1 MKASRK
7 LLVVI
12 LALVAS
18 VFVAGCG
25 GSGSRELTIGDIG
38 WDESVAVSNLTKHLL
53 EQDLGYRRVELE
65 TLDVAPL
72 FEGVRNGDL
81 DAFQDVW
88 IPNHRDFIN
97 EARNDI
103 EQFDP
108 WYQGRTEFGL
118 AAPSYMNLES
128 IDDLGRRTDVTQI
141 LGIEP
146 GAVIMKRIDDN
157 VIPEYGLDQRLVE
170 SSTPAMLAEVE
181 RLYRNQEPF
190 VFIAWRPHW
199 MNQRYDFNYL
209 DDPRGAL
216 GELTQSAEISTIVRE
231 GLANDNPPAYAFLN
245 ALTLT
250 ESQVNDLENTINEAG
265 DPLEG
270 ARQWAEANRD
280 VVQPWID
287 AAKNARQS

>member
-1 MKASRK
+1 
-7 LLVVI
+7 
-12 LALVAS
+12 
-18 VFVAGCG
+18 
-25 GSGSRELTIGDIG
+25 
-38 WDESVAVSNLTKHLL
+38 
-53 EQDLGYRRVELE
+53 
-65 TLDVAPL
+65 
-72 FEGVRNGDL
+72 
-81 DAFQDVW
+81 
-88 IPNHRDFIN
+88 
-97 EARNDI
+97 
-103 EQFDP
+103 
-108 WYQGRTEFGL
+108 
-118 AAPSYMNLES
+118 MNLES
-128 IDDLGRRTDVTQI
+128 IDDLERRTDVTQI

-181 RLYRNQEPF
+181 RLYRDQEPF

-231 GLANDNPPAYAFLN
+231 GLADDNLPAYAFLN

-250 ESQVNDLENTINEAG
+250 EAQLNDLENTINEVG
-265 DPLEG
+265 DSLEG

-280 VVQPWID
+280 VVQPWVD

>member
-7 LLVVI
+7 LLAVI

-18 VFVAGCG
+18 ILVAGCG
-25 GSGSRELTIGDIG
+25 GSGGGELTIGDIG

-53 EQDLGYRRVELE
+53 EQDLGYQRVELE

-128 IDDLGRRTDVTQI
+128 IDDLGERTDVTQI

-146 GAVIMKRIDDN
+146 GAVIMRRIDDN
-157 VIPEYGLDQRLVE
+157 VIPEYGLNQEVVE

-209 DDPRGAL
+209 DDPRDAL

-231 GLANDNPPAYAFLN
+231 GLADDDPPAYAFLN

-250 ESQVNDLENTINEAG
+250 EAQLNDLENTINEVG

-280 VVQPWID
+280 VVQPWVD

>member
-1 MKASRK
+1 
-7 LLVVI
+7 
-12 LALVAS
+12 
-18 VFVAGCG
+18 
-25 GSGSRELTIGDIG
+25 
-38 WDESVAVSNLTKHLL
+38 
-53 EQDLGYRRVELE
+53 
-65 TLDVAPL
+65 
-72 FEGVRNGDL
+72 
-81 DAFQDVW
+81 FQDVW

-128 IDDLGRRTDVTQI
+128 IDDLGGRTDVTQI

-146 GAVIMKRIDDN
+146 GAVIMRRIDDN

-216 GELTQSAEISTIVRE
+216 GELTQSAEISTVVRE

-250 ESQVNDLENTINEAG
+250 EAQLNDLENTINEAG

-280 VVQPWID
+280 VVQPWVD
-287 AAKNARQS
+287 AAKNAQ

>member
-1 MKASRK
+1 MKASKK
-7 LLVVI
+7 LLAVI

-18 VFVAGCG
+18 VLVAGCG
-25 GSGSRELTIGDIG
+25 GSGSRELTIGDTG

-53 EQDLGYRRVELE
+53 EQDLSYQRVELE

-118 AAPSYMNLES
+118 AAPSYMNLGS

-216 GELTQSAEISTIVRE
+216 GELTQSAEISTIVRK
-231 GLANDNPPAYAFLN
+231 GLADDNPPAYAFLN

-265 DPLEG
+265 DPLVG

-280 VVQPWID
+280 VVQPWVD